1 MSIMTTILR
10 GRGNVNIECCH
21 FPPTPLVQKGGWQR
35 EKEGLQKGSFHT
47 GVGNRGESTKG
58 VKIGVRHPG
67 ATTSPLE
74 VHPLHPHRVSHHIS
88 LCSTFA
94 GFDPIPFFYWCYYIP
109 NFNFKIQWLI
119 FYIPHGLWKSTEFGS
134 TKCLENVSHPFSPV
148 PLKSL
153 LKVLPPEPIAEVRH
167 RSLQSCRQAM
177 EHTAKRREEKHAC
190 HSTGVKSGT
199 LFFNFSA
206 FSYLKSQIINDDFKR
221 YLGKLNHMYIS
232 SAK

>member
-1 MSIMTTILR
+1 MLIL
-10 GRGNVNIECCH
+10 
-21 FPPTPLVQKGGWQR
+21 
-35 EKEGLQKGSFHT
+35 S
-47 GVGNRGESTKG
+47 
-58 VKIGVRHPG
+58 
-67 ATTSPLE
+67 AATSPQPHSYKKEDGKEKRRVCRKVPSTLGLE
-74 VHPLHPHRVSHHIS
+74 TVENQPRVWRSGSGILEPPPHLWKCTPSQPERVSHHIS

-94 GFDPIPFFYWCYYIP
+94 GFDPTPFFYWCYYIP

-177 EHTAKRREEKHAC
+177 EHTARRREEKHAC